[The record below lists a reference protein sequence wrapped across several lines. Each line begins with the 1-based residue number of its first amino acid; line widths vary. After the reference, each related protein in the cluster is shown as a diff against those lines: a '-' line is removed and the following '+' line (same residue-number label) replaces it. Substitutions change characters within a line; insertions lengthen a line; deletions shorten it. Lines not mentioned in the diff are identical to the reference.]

1 MEKALEKNR
10 IMIIDDTV
18 ENLSLLNKLLS
29 EQGYDVS
36 LFPKAELALHAL
48 KLNTPDLILL
58 DINMPGMN
66 GFEFCE
72 EVKKDEGYQDIPI
85 IFLSAMQNIK
95 DKLNAFQTGGIDYIT
110 KPFQFDEVLIR
121 VKTHIKLRRQQQQL
135 EENYRQL
142 QLLEK
147 RVEKRTIELEIS
159 NKALEESLEK
169 LQKDEEAGRLVQF
182 KLLPQNNTI
191 ISGYKFEYCLRPSLY
206 MSGDFIDYFD
216 IDEDYAAFYITDVSG
231 HGAASAFV
239 TFLLK
244 SFINSSRDNYYA
256 QHDEIIINPEALLS
270 KFNKSLYEEEL
281 DKYITMFYG
290 VLVKN
295 ENKLIFANGGHFPFP
310 FICHN
315 GDVQWLKEKSTPV
328 GMFDFSEYKNVSLDL
343 PDNFT
348 FTIFSDGIMEI
359 LPAKNIKMQIDYLK
373 NAVKDKSLEL
383 NKFVDKLTANGD
395 APLLDDITILSLKKG
410 DMK

>member
-1 MEKALEKNR
+1 MEKASEKNR

-36 LFPKAELALHAL
+36 LFPKAELALQAL
-48 KLNTPDLILL
+48 ELNIPDLILL

-72 EVKKDEGYQDIPI
+72 EIKKSGKYQDIPI

-121 VKTHIKLRRQQQQL
+121 VKTHIKMRLQQQQL
-135 EENYRQL
+135 EENYHKL
-142 QLLEK
+142 QELEK
-147 RVEKRTIELEIS
+147 RVEKRTIKLEIS
-159 NKALEESLEK
+159 NKALEESLTK

-182 KLLPQNNTI
+182 KMLPKNNTV
-191 ISGYKFEYCLRPSLY
+191 ISSYKFEYCLRPSLY
-206 MSGDFIDYFD
+206 MSGDFVDYFD
-216 IDEDYAAFYITDVSG
+216 IDENYAAFYITDVSG

-244 SFINSSRDNYYA
+244 SFVNSCRDNYYA
-256 QHDEIIINPEALLS
+256 KHDDIIISPEALLG
-270 KFNKSLYEEEL
+270 KFNKSLHKEKLE
-281 DKYITMFYG
+281 KYITMFYG
-290 VLVKN
+290 VLLKN

-310 FICHN
+310 FLCHD
-315 GDVQWLKEKSTPV
+315 GEVEWLVEKSTPV
-328 GMFDFSEYKNVSLDL
+328 GMFGFSKYKNVHLDL
-343 PDNFT
+343 PDDFS
-348 FTIFSDGIMEI
+348 FTIFSDGILEMIPEDK
-359 LPAKNIKMQIDYLK
+359 LKLQIEYLK
-373 NAVKDKSLEL
+373 NIVSDKKL
-383 NKFVDKLTANGD
+383 KFSKFIDNLTVSGD
-395 APLLDDITILSLKKG
+395 TPLMDDITILSLKKG
-410 DMK
+410 ETK

>member
-1 MEKALEKNR
+1 MQKDSEKNR

-29 EQGYDVS
+29 EQGYEVS
-36 LFPKAELALHAL
+36 LFPKAELALKAL
-48 KLNTPDLILL
+48 KLNIPKLILL

-72 EVKKDEGYQDIPI
+72 AVKKNEDYQDIPI
-85 IFLSAMQNIK
+85 IFLSAMQDIK

-121 VKTHIKLRRQQQQL
+121 VKTHMKLRQQQQEL

-147 RVEKRTIELEIS
+147 CVEKRTIELEHS
-159 NKALEESLEK
+159 NKALEESLGK
-169 LQKDEEAGRLVQF
+169 LQQDEEAGRIVQF
-182 KLLPQNNTI
+182 KLRPKNKTVI
-191 ISGYKFEYCLRPSLY
+191 FDYKFEYCLRPSLY
-206 MSGDFIDYFD
+206 MSGDFVDYFD
-216 IDEDYAAFYITDVSG
+216 IDENYAAFYITDVSG
-231 HGAASAFV
+231 HGAASAFL

-244 SFINSSRDNYYA
+244 SFINSCRDNYHA
-256 QHDEIIINPEALLS
+256 RHDDVIITPNALLS
-270 KFNKSLYEEEL
+270 KFNKYLYEEEL

-310 FICHN
+310 FIYHDN
-315 GDVQWLKEKSTPV
+315 DIEWLSEKSTPI
-328 GMFDFSEYKNVSLDL
+328 GMFDFSEYKNVSISL

-348 FTIFSDGIMEI
+348 FTIFSDGILEL
-359 LPAKNIKMQIDYLK
+359 LPEKNIKDQIDYLK
-373 NAVKDKSLEL
+373 VVLKDAEL
-383 NKFVDKLTANGD
+383 DINKFVDKLTDGD
-395 APLLDDITILSLKKG
+395 TPLLDDITILSFKKG
-410 DMK
+410 KRNE

>member
-1 MEKALEKNR
+1 MEKASEKTR

-29 EQGYDVS
+29 EQGYEVS
-36 LFPKAELALHAL
+36 LFPKAELAMQAVE
-48 KLNTPDLILL
+48 LNTPDLILL

-72 EVKKDEGYQDIPI
+72 RIKKNEKYQEIPI

-121 VKTHIKLRRQQQQL
+121 VKTHIKMRLQQQQL
-135 EENYRQL
+135 EENYHKL
-142 QLLEK
+142 QELEK
-147 RVEKRTIELEIS
+147 RVEKRTVELEVS
-159 NKALEESLEK
+159 NKALEESLTK

-182 KLLPQNNTI
+182 KMLPKNNI
-191 ISGYKFEYCLRPSLY
+191 AIGDYKFEYCLRPSLY
-206 MSGDFIDYFD
+206 MSGDFVDYFD
-216 IDEDYAAFYITDVSG
+216 INEDYAAFYITDVSG

-244 SFINSSRDNYYA
+244 SFVNSCRDNYYA
-256 QHDEIIINPEALLS
+256 KHDDIIINPAALLS
-270 KFNKSLYEEEL
+270 KFNKSLHKEKLE
-281 DKYITMFYG
+281 KYITLFYG

-295 ENKLIFANGGHFPFP
+295 ENKLLFANGGHFPFP
-310 FICHN
+310 FLCHD
-315 GDVQWLKEKSTPV
+315 GEVEWLAEKSTPV
-328 GMFDFSEYKNVSLDL
+328 GMFGFSKYNNVHLTL

-348 FTIFSDGIMEI
+348 FTIFSDGILEI
-359 LPAKNIKMQIDYLK
+359 IPEEKIKLQIEYLK
-373 NAVKDKSLEL
+373 NMVNDKNL
-383 NKFVDKLTANGD
+383 NFPKLIDNLTVGGN
-395 APLLDDITILSLKKG
+395 APIMDDITILSLKRG
-410 DMK
+410 E